1 MLSGAGS
8 QTQGPDPG
16 SPRQDGPSS
25 LTEPRAETPRKEAC
39 REDLRGCKPSP
50 TSGRNPKGPPSYPG
64 WGAAQPDQEATKAS
78 PGPLSAPELPGT
90 GSRPAPGPLA
100 WLGRR
105 REARLPFSRF
115 LDEVAVRVLD
125 PGTLEAFR
133 GPRSRSPEPSPGEQ
147 DPGPAQEALA
157 GTTAPEKILAL
168 SPQLSSEIAPEAVSR
183 AGEGRAV
190 ETTGLR
196 VGSNKRG
203 GRAAS
208 PRRPLGRVSLSP
220 CPSPSQQRTE
230 ICWAPALLPSGAV
243 SPPAL
248 ADPTELPPHR
258 LFHSHWN
265 GKGHKNPKNGPLG

>member
-8 QTQGPDPG
+8 QAQGPDPG

-25 LTEPRAETPRKEAC
+25 LTEPRAEAPRKEAC

-50 TSGRNPKGPPSYPG
+50 TSGQNPKGPPSYPG
-64 WGAAQPDQEATKAS
+64 WAASQPGQEATKAS
-78 PGPLSAPELPGT
+78 PGPLSAAELPGT

-105 REARLPFSRF
+105 REARLPFSKF

-125 PGTLEAFR
+125 PGMLEAFR
-133 GPRSRSPEPSPGEQ
+133 GPRGRSPEPSPGEQ

-157 GTTAPEKILAL
+157 GATAPEKILAL
-168 SPQLSSEIAPEAVSR
+168 SPQLSSEIALEAASG
-183 AGEGRAV
+183 AGPGQAM

-196 VGSNKRG
+196 VGSSKRG

-208 PRRPLGRVSLSP
+208 PRSPPGRVSLSP
-220 CPSPSQQRTE
+220 RPSPSRQRTE
-230 ICWAPALLPSGAV
+230 VCWAPALLPSGAV

-248 ADPTELPPHR
+248 ANPPEFPPHPP
-258 LFHSHWN
+258 FHSHWN
-265 GKGHKNPKNGPLG
+265 GKGPKNPKNGPLG

>member
-8 QTQGPDPG
+8 QAQGPDPG

-25 LTEPRAETPRKEAC
+25 LTEPRAEAPRKEAC

-50 TSGRNPKGPPSYPG
+50 TSGQNPKGPPSYPG
-64 WGAAQPDQEATKAS
+64 WAASQPGQEATKAS
-78 PGPLSAPELPGT
+78 
-90 GSRPAPGPLA
+90 PGPLA

-105 REARLPFSRF
+105 REARLPFSKF

-125 PGTLEAFR
+125 PGMLEAFR
-133 GPRSRSPEPSPGEQ
+133 GPRGRSPEPSPGEQ

-157 GTTAPEKILAL
+157 GATAPEKILAL
-168 SPQLSSEIAPEAVSR
+168 SPQLSSEIALEAASG
-183 AGEGRAV
+183 AGPGQAM

-196 VGSNKRG
+196 VGSSKRG

-208 PRRPLGRVSLSP
+208 PRSPPGRVSLSP
-220 CPSPSQQRTE
+220 RPSPSRQRTE
-230 ICWAPALLPSGAV
+230 VCWAPALLPSGAV

-248 ADPTELPPHR
+248 ANPPEFDRAHVLQEIR
-258 LFHSHWN
+258 
-265 GKGHKNPKNGPLG
+265 